1 MLLVGYQRR
10 VADLKPNGKMPM
22 FEGKLHLTFEGYRLL
37 AHALLCAPPVQM
49 LFAWPYLLFVE
60 ICAQVHLSTLLQWN
74 LIARATSV
82 ASLMM
87 EHISWEADAL
97 LITLPKHKGDQC
109 NDLWL

>member
-1 MLLVGYQRR
+1 MQLDTDTNQQLEMLLVGYQRR

-74 LIARATSV
+74 LIAVGIDRRRR
-82 ASLMM
+82 
-87 EHISWEADAL
+87 W
-97 LITLPKHKGDQC
+97 DQ
-109 NDLWL
+109 DRLYEE